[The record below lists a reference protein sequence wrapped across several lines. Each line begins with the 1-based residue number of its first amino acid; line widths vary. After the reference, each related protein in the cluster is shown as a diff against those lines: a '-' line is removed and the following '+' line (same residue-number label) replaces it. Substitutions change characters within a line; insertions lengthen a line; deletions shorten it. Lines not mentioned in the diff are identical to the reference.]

1 MEQFK
6 RVKVVMI
13 TTNKLNIMKN
23 IFKTLLKSCD
33 KKKSIKPMGVIM
45 VGKKLSF
52 NEMGEKQNPALYI
65 HNTNRKSW

>member
-1 MEQFK
+1 
-6 RVKVVMI
+6 
-13 TTNKLNIMKN
+13 MKN
-23 IFKTLLKSCD
+23 IFKKLLRSCD
-33 KKKSIKPMGVIM
+33 KKQSIEPMGVIV